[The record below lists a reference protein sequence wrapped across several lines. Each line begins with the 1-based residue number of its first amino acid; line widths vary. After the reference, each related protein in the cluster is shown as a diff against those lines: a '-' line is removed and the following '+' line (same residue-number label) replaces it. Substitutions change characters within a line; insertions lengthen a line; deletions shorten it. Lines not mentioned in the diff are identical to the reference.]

1 MLEVAY
7 RHAMHFRNIYEEK
20 SKAIAE
26 TKIKKW
32 IDKTPELKIKEFTT
46 VTYPPDQPHLA

>member
-7 RHAMHFRNIYEEK
+7 RHAMHFKEK

-32 IDKTPELKIKEFTT
+32 VDKTPELKIKEFTT
-46 VTYPPDQPHLA
+46 VT